1 VRKCHY
7 EPKTTILKKS
17 KIFALDCLMAT
28 KYPDP
33 LPVRRGAEVNFN
45 PPEAVPDGKPRK
57 GKVVDYVDVDPV
69 EDPEW
74 GWYYYVSEL
83 IEWSGGGKSV
93 RLAYYYAPHGS
104 NRWLW
109 GGQYSIEDEPL
120 VIKALIDRTLAKSNW
135 FNP

>member
-1 VRKCHY
+1 
-7 EPKTTILKKS
+7 
-17 KIFALDCLMAT
+17 M
-28 KYPDP
+28 
-33 LPVRRGAEVNFN
+33 NFN